1 MKKTAKKTDKK
12 AANSTEKGFSLLE
25 MLVVLTII
33 GLLTSLV
40 APKVTKYL
48 SGAKASTAK
57 AQLTSIAQALELY
70 RLEVGSLPSTE
81 AGLSA
86 LITRPANR
94 QRWNGPYLDRETAL
108 LDPWGAPYLYK
119 SPGDTGEYD
128 LWSLGADAT
137 EGGTGD
143 ASDVWYR

>member
-1 MKKTAKKTDKK
+1 MKKPIGHIRRVAIAGNDQ
-12 AANSTEKGFSLLE
+12 GFSLLE

-48 SGAKASTAK
+48 SGAKTNTAQ
-57 AQLTSIAQALELY
+57 AQMTSIAQALELY
-70 RLEVGSLPSTE
+70 RLEVGSLPSSE
-81 AGLSA
+81 VGLSA
-86 LITRPANR
+86 LITQPANR
-94 QRWNGPYLDRETAL
+94 PRWNGPYLDRETAL
-108 LDPWGAPYLYK
+108 LDPWGTPYRYNT
-119 SPGDTGEYD
+119 PGSTGEYD
-128 LWSLGADAT
+128 LWSYGADAA

>member
-1 MKKTAKKTDKK
+1 MKKPTKHNEKTNTFLNDQ
-12 AANSTEKGFSLLE
+12 GFSLLE

-48 SGAKASTAK
+48 SGAKANTAQ
-57 AQLTSIAQALELY
+57 AQMTSIAQALELY
-70 RLEVGSLPSTE
+70 RLELGSLPSAE
-81 AGLSA
+81 VGLSA

-94 QRWNGPYLDRETAL
+94 PRWNGPYLDRQTAL
-108 LDPWGAPYLYK
+108 LDPWGTPYVYNT
-119 SPGDTGEYD
+119 PGSTGEYD
-128 LWSLGADAT
+128 LWSYGADAA